1 MPTITD
7 ESTIFLLT
15 QLTTYTGLYSGS
27 QGSQDFVGSFADQT
41 GYVPISQIVEYD
53 TVAPLTTTF
62 NTYFKV
68 QGYNPITRTYET
80 WHCRGTPLLLP
91 PSGHNL
97 LNISV
102 IATWTER

>member
-1 MPTITD
+1 MSVITD
-7 ESTIFLLT
+7 ESTIFSFV
-15 QLTTYTGLYSGS
+15 QSVKYTAQNSGS
-27 QGSQDFVGSFADQT
+27 QGSQDFSTAFT
-41 GYVPISQIVEYD
+41 NLNTYVPVVNILDFNTTS
-53 TVAPLTTTF
+53 LTNTLF

-68 QGYNPITRTYET
+68 QGYNPITKTYET